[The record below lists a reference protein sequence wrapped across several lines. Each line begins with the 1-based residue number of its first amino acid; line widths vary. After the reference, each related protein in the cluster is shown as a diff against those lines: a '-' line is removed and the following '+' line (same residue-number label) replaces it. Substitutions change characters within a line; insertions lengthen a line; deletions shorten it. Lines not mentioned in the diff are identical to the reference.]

1 MKRPVLITTPIPSA
15 EQVAKTLGMSKSR
28 LRRLQQIVE
37 GSWQL
42 LDELTSSTRSA
53 NKASKLDGRHR
64 DANGRISER
73 HGDRKP
79 GAA

>member
-15 EQVAKTLGMSKSR
+15 EKVAESLGMSKSR
-28 LRRLQQIVE
+28 LRRLRQIVD
-37 GSWQL
+37 GSF
-42 LDELTSSTRSA
+42 SSTRA
-53 NKASKLDGRHR
+53 TNMTKELDGRHR

-73 HGDRKP
+73 HGDRKI